1 MAATV
6 LKALRAKLIAESE
19 ITGLVAERIY
29 PTVIPQGGSAPCI
42 VLKRIST
49 RPEHTLSGMT
59 RLSHSRI
66 QFDCLSETDKDE
78 ADAIAKAVQNSGIDS
93 YQGTTLG
100 ITFHGAEFERGDE
113 DEVDNPTDG
122 NEEFRYI
129 TTFDLLIHYWE
140 AE

>member
-6 LKALRAKLIAESE
+6 LKALRSKLIAENT
-19 ITGLVAERIY
+19 ITALVGERIY
-29 PTVIPQGGSAPCI
+29 PTVIPQGGSAPCV
-42 VLKRIST
+42 VLRRIST
-49 RPEHTLSGMT
+49 RPEHTLAGMT

-66 QFDCLSETDKDE
+66 QFDCLSDDKDE
-78 ADAIAKAVQNSGIDS
+78 ADSIAKAIQNCGIDS